1 MRLARP
7 VKWTADRSEAFLSD
21 HQARELVTRAELA
34 LDKTGKILA
43 LRLDH
48 LYSVGAYTTAFGVL
62 SNGIRIVT
70 GSYDI
75 PNACVTAKAVLTNT
89 LPTTY
94 YRGAGRPEA
103 MFNLERIIQHAATT
117 LEMDPLE
124 IRRNNLIP
132 NTAFPYTSPA
142 GVVYD
147 CGEFAQGMDM
157 AVDLSDWDGFAARKK
172 KSEPAGMLRGIG
184 ICNYIEIP
192 AGQIVERTQVT
203 VGGDG
208 HVDIVIGTGPSGRGH
223 ETVFAQVISEY
234 LGVPFDGISVR
245 IGDTAFV
252 LDGGGTQSNRS
263 MRLGGTVLVHASET
277 IIEKGK
283 RIAAELMEAAE
294 ADIDFSDGVFAISGT
309 DRSMGIFE
317 IAAAAEK
324 GDGLPEELPEEFPD
338 ELRGPLAADR
348 EINNRYQAFPNGRAV
363 AEVEI
368 DPDTGHVTL
377 ARYAAVDD
385 VGRIV
390 NPMIVHG
397 QVHGG
402 AAQGIGQALLED
414 IVYDADS
421 GQMLTGT
428 FMDYC
433 LPRADDLPSFELGE
447 LEVPAPSNP
456 LGVKGGG
463 EGGTTPSFAAVINA
477 VVDALKPFGVDHIPM
492 PATPERVWRAIH
504 GV

>member
-1 MRLARP
+1 M
-7 VKWTADRSEAFLSD
+7 SD
-21 HQARELVTRAELA
+21 HQARE
-34 LDKTGKILA
+34 
-43 LRLDH
+43 H

-62 SNGIRIVT
+62 SNGLRIVT
-70 GSYDI
+70 GSYGI
-75 PNACVTAKAVLTNT
+75 PTACVTTKAVLTNT

-103 MFNLERIIQHAATT
+103 MFNLERIIQHAAAT
-117 LEMDPLE
+117 LAMDPLE
-124 IRRNNLIP
+124 LRRNNLIP

-147 CGEFAQGMDM
+147 CGEFARGMAM
-157 AVDLSDWDGFAARKK
+157 AVDISDWDGLAARKK
-172 KSEPAGMLRGIG
+172 KSEEAGMLRGIG

-208 HVDIVIGTGPSGRGH
+208 HVDIVIGTGPSGQGH

-234 LGVPFDGISVR
+234 LGVPFDDISVR

-309 DRSMGIFE
+309 DRSMGVFE

-324 GDGLPEELPEEFPD
+324 GQGLPE

-348 EINNRYQAFPNGRAV
+348 EINNRYQAFPNGCAV

-414 IVYDADS
+414 IVYRRGLGPDADRHLH
-421 GQMLTGT
+421 GL
-428 FMDYC
+428 
-433 LPRADDLPSFELGE
+433 L
-447 LEVPAPSNP
+447 PAPGRRS
-456 LGVKGGG
+456 
-463 EGGTTPSFAAVINA
+463 A
-477 VVDALKPFGVDHIPM
+477 VVQTWANWRSWR
-492 PATPERVWRAIH
+492 PAIRSASRAPARAARRRPSRR
-504 GV
+504 